1 MNIEDMDIEKIQ
13 SKAETVSDLM
23 KVLSSKNRLM
33 ILCQLVDGET
43 KVGDLAGR
51 LGLRDQAMSQQL
63 ALLRKDGLVRTR
75 REGQMI
81 FYSLADENTKR
92 LLGSIYEI
100 FCGDGDEGGMRPD
113 GRAC

>member
-1 MNIEDMDIEKIQ
+1 MFIVMNIEDMDVERIQ
-13 SKAETVSDLM
+13 AKAETVSDLM

-33 ILCQLVDGET
+33 ILCQLVDGEA
-43 KVGDLAGR
+43 KVGELASR

-63 ALLRKDGLVRTR
+63 ALLRKDGLVQTR

-100 FCGDGDEGGMRPD
+100 FCDDETADGPG
-113 GRAC
+113 C